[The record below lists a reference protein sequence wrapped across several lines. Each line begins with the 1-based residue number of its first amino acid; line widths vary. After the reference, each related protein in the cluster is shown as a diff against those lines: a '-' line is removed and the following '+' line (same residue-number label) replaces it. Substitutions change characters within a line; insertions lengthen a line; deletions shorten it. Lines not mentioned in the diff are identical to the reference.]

1 MLKIEFFFFNFMAA
15 GQIHDEDH
23 MMGSKAPE
31 QLLSGPW
38 RGNVFSQIKK
48 NMFHIKIRD
57 ASND

>member
-1 MLKIEFFFFNFMAA
+1 MAA

-31 QLLSGPW
+31 ELLSRSW
-38 RGNVFSQIKK
+38 RGTVFPQIKE

>member
-1 MLKIEFFFFNFMAA
+1 MAA

-31 QLLSGPW
+31 ELLSGSW
-38 RGNVFSQIKK
+38 RGTVFPQIKE